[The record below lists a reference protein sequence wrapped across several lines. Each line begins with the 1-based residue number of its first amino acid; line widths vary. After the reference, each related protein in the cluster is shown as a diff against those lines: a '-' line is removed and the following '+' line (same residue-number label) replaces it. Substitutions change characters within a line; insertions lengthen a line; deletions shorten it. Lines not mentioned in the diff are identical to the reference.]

1 MMRMRART
9 EDILP
14 FALLLPSLV
23 YLGLLILIPMIQ
35 ALLLAVQADS
45 GEFTTEFLERMRVD
59 TNFNDAWRNTLVLLI
74 LIVPLQI
81 VLALAMAL
89 LIHSRFKGHGVF
101 LYIYAIP
108 LAISDLAAG
117 ILWLAVFTERGYL
130 NTVAQGVGLLQTTPV
145 YLSFENFGGLLA
157 AIVIAETWRATA
169 IVMVILVAGLQL
181 IPRDYFE
188 AADLFGASRIRRTI
202 HVVLPLLRPSLQSAL
217 IIRTIFAFQTFAVVL
232 ALAGRNMPVI
242 AGEAY
247 SWYANNRN
255 AHLAASYAVVLL
267 GLTVLFT
274 IIYLKVLGL
283 REAEVKRA

>member
-14 FALLLPSLV
+14 FALLLPSV
-23 YLGLLILIPMIQ
+23 IYLGLLILIPMIQ

-45 GEFTTEFLERMRVD
+45 GTFTTEFIDRMTGDV
-59 TNFNDAWRNTLVLLI
+59 NFSDAWRNTLLLLV

-89 LIHSRFKGHGVF
+89 LIHSRFKGHGIF

-117 ILWLAVFTERGYL
+117 ILWLSVFTERGYL
-130 NTVAQGVGLLQTTPV
+130 NTVGQGVGLIQTPPV

-157 AIVIAETWRATA
+157 AIVIAESWRATA

-188 AADLFGASRIRRTI
+188 AADLFGANDPRRPAAPAAEPAVRA
-202 HVVLPLLRPSLQSAL
+202 HHPDDLRLPDLRGRARPGRTQSAGHRGRGIQL
-217 IIRTIFAFQTFAVVL
+217 VREQPERASRGVVRAAPARSHDRL
-232 ALAGRNMPVI
+232 HGRVP
-242 AGEAY
+242 A
-247 SWYANNRN
+247 RPR
-255 AHLAASYAVVLL
+255 AARS
-267 GLTVLFT
+267 
-274 IIYLKVLGL
+274 
-283 REAEVKRA
+283 

>member
-1 MMRMRART
+1 MMRIRART

-14 FALLLPSLV
+14 FALLLPSV
-23 YLGLLILIPMIQ
+23 IYLGLLILIPMIQ

-45 GEFTTEFLERMRVD
+45 GEFTTEFLQRMTVD
-59 TNFNDAWRNTLVLLI
+59 VNFNDAWRNTILLI
-74 LIVPLQI
+74 VLIVPLQI

-89 LIHSRFKGHGVF
+89 LINSRFKGHQWF

-145 YLSFENFGGLLA
+145 YLSFENFGGLLT
-157 AIVIAETWRATA
+157 AIVIAESWRATA

-217 IIRTIFAFQTFAVVL
+217 IIRTIFAFQTFAVVF
-232 ALAGRNMPVI
+232 ALAGRNMPVL

-247 SWYANNRN
+247 TWYATNRN
-255 AHLAASYAVVLL
+255 EHVAAAYAVGVL
-267 GLTVLFT
+267 GLTVVALVV
-274 IIYLKVLGL
+274 YLRVLGV
-283 REAEVKRA
+283 REAEVQRA

>member
-1 MMRMRART
+1 MRART

-14 FALLLPSLV
+14 FALLLPSLI

-45 GEFTTEFLERMRVD
+45 GAFTTEFLERMVID
-59 TNFNDAWRNTLVLLI
+59 VNFSDAWRNTLILI
-74 LIVPLQI
+74 VLIVPLQI

-89 LIHSRFKGHGVF
+89 LIHSRFKGHQWF

-117 ILWLAVFTERGYL
+117 ILWLSVFTERGYL
-130 NTVAQGVGLLQTTPV
+130 NTVAQGVGILETPII
-145 YLSFENFGGLLA
+145 YLSYENLPALFA
-157 AIVIAETWRATA
+157 TIVIAETWRATS

-188 AADLFGASRIRRTI
+188 AADLFGANRIRRTI
-202 HVVLPLLRPSLQSAL
+202 YVVLPLLRPSLQSAL

-255 AHLAASYAVVLL
+255 AHLAASYAIVLL
-267 GLTVLFT
+267 GLTVVFT
-274 IIYLKVLGL
+274 VVYLKVLGL

>member
-14 FALLLPSLV
+14 FALLLPSV
-23 YLGLLILIPMIQ
+23 IYLGLLILIPMIQ

-45 GEFTTEFLERMRVD
+45 GTFTTEFIDRMTGDV
-59 TNFNDAWRNTLVLLI
+59 NFSDAWRNTLLLLV

-117 ILWLAVFTERGYL
+117 ILWLSIFTERGYL
-130 NTVAQGVGLLQTTPV
+130 NTVGQGVGLIQTPPV

-157 AIVIAETWRATA
+157 AIVIAESWRATA

-188 AADLFGASRIRRTI
+188 AADLFGANRIRRTI

-217 IIRTIFAFQTFAVVL
+217 IIRTIFAFQVFGVVL
-232 ALAGRNMPVI
+232 ALAGRQLPVL
-242 AGEAY
+242 GYEAY
-247 SWYANNRN
+247 DWYYNNRN
-255 AHLAASYAVVLL
+255 EHIAAAFATLILVLTIAVTIVYMRLL
-267 GLTVLFT
+267 RV
-274 IIYLKVLGL
+274 
-283 REAEVKRA
+283 RETEIAR